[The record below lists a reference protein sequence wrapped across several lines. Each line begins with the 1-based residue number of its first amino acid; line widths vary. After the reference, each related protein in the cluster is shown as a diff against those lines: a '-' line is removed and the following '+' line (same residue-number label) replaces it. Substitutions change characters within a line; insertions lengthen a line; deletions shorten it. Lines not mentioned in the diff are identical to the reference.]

1 MAPAAPGTRRALSW
15 LTARPVAHRGLHDP
29 DIGVIENTES
39 AVQAALEGDY
49 AIEVDLQL
57 TADGE
62 AVVFHDYTLERLTVG
77 TGAVIEKS
85 AAELRKVRFKA
96 CSDRIQT
103 LAQLLEQV
111 SGRVTLMLEL
121 KSRWR
126 DIGLLERRVAEVV
139 SDYDGP
145 ACVMSFDP
153 ASMIAMKEIAPHLT
167 RGLVSERFEPTEEWR
182 FLSVSQ
188 RLALRHGVQLPACDP
203 HFLHYH
209 VKGLPY
215 GPTRLFR
222 KLGRPVLTWTV
233 RTEKDREIAAKYADQ
248 MIFEGFRP

>member
-1 MAPAAPGTRRALSW
+1 MAPGTRRALDW
-15 LTARPVAHRGLHDP
+15 LIARPVAHRGLHTP
-29 DIGVIENTES
+29 SAGIIENTES
-39 AVQAALEGDY
+39 AVQAALDGNY

-62 AVVFHDYTLERLTVG
+62 AMVFHDYELERLTSG
-77 TGAVIEKS
+77 KGLVINHT
-85 AAELRKVRFKA
+85 AEELQKLSFKG
-96 CSDRIQT
+96 CGDRMQT
-103 LAQLLEQV
+103 LAELLEQV

-126 DIGLLERRVAEVV
+126 DIGPLEIQVAQALASYSGPV
-139 SDYDGP
+139 S
-145 ACVMSFDP
+145 VMSFDP
-153 ASMIAMKEIAPHLT
+153 LSMVAMKTIAPHLT
-167 RGLVSERFEPTEEWR
+167 RGLVSERYEPTEEWA
-182 FLSVSQ
+182 FLSVGQ
-188 RLALRHGVQLPACDP
+188 RLALRHGAYLPECDP

-233 RTEKDREIAAKYADQ
+233 RTPTDREIAAKYADQ
-248 MIFEGFRP
+248 MIFEGFLP